1 MAIFGLLLQNT
12 QVVFSLAVLLRLGL
26 LIQGHYQDRYS
37 ALKYTDIDYFVFT
50 DASRYVYQHRSPY
63 LRDTYRYTPL
73 LAWLLAPT
81 AVSDFWFPFGKVLF
95 AIGDIVAG
103 CFIVSI
109 LRKTYKRP
117 NGEALQ
123 FASLWLLNPMVAT
136 ISTRGSSEGLL
147 AVVILALLWLSLDGH
162 TVLAGLVLGFAV
174 HFKILTFM
182 YAASLF
188 CWLGGR
194 SRSSQLHPQNE
205 TTIGFSITDIRGFFN
220 VSQIQLT
227 TASLASFLS
236 LNVLM
241 YTMSVHQMILH
252 SLVVLMLSKL
262 RLPLPRANILLPP
275 HQNRPPS

>member
-1 MAIFGLLLQNT
+1 MTIFGLLLQNA
-12 QVVFSLAVLLRLGL
+12 QVVFIFAVLLRLGL
-26 LIQGHYQDRYS
+26 LIQSYYQDRYS

-50 DASRYVYQHRSPY
+50 DASRFVYQHRSPY

-81 AVSDFWFPFGKVLF
+81 AASDFWFPFGKVLF

-103 CFIVSI
+103 WLIVSI
-109 LRKTYKRP
+109 LRKTYNKTK
-117 NGEALQ
+117 GEALQ

-147 AVVILALLWLSLDGH
+147 AVVILALLWLSLHGH
-162 TVLAGLVLGFAV
+162 NVLAGLVLGFAV
-174 HFKILTFM
+174 HFKIFPFM
-182 YAASLF
+182 YAASLL

-194 SRSSQLHPQNE
+194 SKTSQSHPRHE
-205 TTIGFSITDIRGFFN
+205 TTMDFLSAEIRDFLN

-227 TASLASFLS
+227 IASLASFLS
-236 LNVLM
+236 LNALM
-241 YTMSVHQMILH
+241 YTMLVFQMILH

-262 RLPLPRANILLPP
+262 WLPFSRANVLVPP
-275 HQNRPPS
+275 YQNRPPP